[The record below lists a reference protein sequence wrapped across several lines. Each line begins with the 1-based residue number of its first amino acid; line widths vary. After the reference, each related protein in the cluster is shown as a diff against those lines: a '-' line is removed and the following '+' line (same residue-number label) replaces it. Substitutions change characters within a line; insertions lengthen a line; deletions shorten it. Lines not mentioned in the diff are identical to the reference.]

1 MSPGP
6 SPEFQLAHYR
16 LLAEVGRG
24 GMGVVYRALDTKL
37 DRVVAVKLLARRPGS
52 SPAVERFQRE
62 ARLLA
67 RVNHPHVAVIHDAGT
82 EGENHYLVCEYLS
95 GGTLLQRIPEGGMPG
110 GELLAVS
117 RQLAEG
123 LEAVHRAGIIH
134 RDIKPGNVL
143 FSDTGVAKLADF
155 GLSSSSDSADLTA
168 EGAVVGTYHYIAPE
182 QTLGES
188 ANIQSDLFSF
198 GATLYHMAAGR
209 RPFEG
214 ESMVAVLH
222 RVREVEPEPL
232 AALRPDLPAAF
243 CTMVHQCL
251 AKKPAQRPAHASAIA
266 SALGGKPTSEW
277 STQLL
282 TQVVPPV
289 ASQRRPRLPATVVGR
304 GLLAVAALSLAV
316 GLWWSVPL
324 IQTWW
329 TVSFSARQ
337 VAVLPIEM
345 GEGTATEAALWRG
358 LSETLV
364 EGLAQMQQL
373 QGSYW
378 IVPSS
383 EVRAANVHSVRDARR
398 AFNVT
403 LVMGGTVYP
412 QGGKPEL
419 ALTLSDAH
427 DLRVLGSRRVAL
439 APEAGLRDRVLG
451 AAIELLRLQLDAKS
465 RALVFTGGSADA
477 EASRAYLEAEG
488 HLRQGALLRAVGLL
502 ETAVQRDPDF
512 ALARATLADAY
523 LRQFRSTSDAV
534 WLARADQEAAKA
546 VESNEGLLQAH
557 LTLGLVR
564 QAMGRQEAALQ
575 AAERVLAINPASV
588 DGMRLK
594 AATEEALG
602 RPAEAEATL
611 RKAASLRPG
620 YWPTHAALAAFL
632 SRRGRYEEALDPLRV
647 VTELAPENAL
657 GFRNLG
663 SGYYRLK
670 RYDQAIQ
677 FLQKSIQVSPTPQA
691 YSDLG
696 TIYFFQSR
704 FKEAAA
710 SYESALKAAPPNAYR
725 YGNLGD
731 ALMKMGDAARAREV
745 YRKAIELALPQVS
758 INPGDG
764 EMRSSLAVYQGKAGL
779 ATEARASATA
789 AIQSTPGNVNVR
801 FKAARALAL
810 AGDLRPALAQLEI
823 ALAGGYSAEEAEQ
836 DPDLAP
842 VRQLPAYRRIAPQ
855 PPDSKPSGR

>member
-6 SPEFQLAHYR
+6 SPELQLAHYR

-52 SPAVERFQRE
+52 SPVVLERFQRE

-95 GGTLLQRIPEGGMPG
+95 GGTLLQRIPDDGMPV

-155 GLSSSSDSADLTA
+155 GLSSASDSADLTA

-182 QTLGES
+182 QTLG
-188 ANIQSDLFSF
+188 APADVQSDLFSF
-198 GATLYHMAAGR
+198 GATMYHMATGH

-232 AALRPDLPAAF
+232 TEVRPDLPAAF
-243 CTMVHQCL
+243 CAVVHQCL
-251 AKKPAQRPAHASAIA
+251 AKKPAQRPARASTVAA
-266 SALGGKPTSEW
+266 ALGGRASSEW

-282 TQVVPPV
+282 TQIVPPLPSRSPSVV
-289 ASQRRPRLPATVVGR
+289 AGWRGR
-304 GLLAVAALSLAV
+304 GLAALAALLMAA
-316 GLWWSVPL
+316 GLWFAAKPL
-324 IQTWW
+324 QTWW
-329 TVSFSARQ
+329 TVWFSARQ
-337 VAVLPIEM
+337 VAVLPIEIS
-345 GEGTATEAALWRG
+345 EGTATEAALWRG

-383 EVRAANVHSVRDARR
+383 EVRAANVHTVREARR
-398 AFNVT
+398 AFSVT
-403 LVMGGTVYP
+403 LVLGGTVFP
-412 QGGKPEL
+412 EGGKPEL
-419 ALTLSDAH
+419 ALTLSDAR
-427 DLRVLGSRRVAL
+427 DLRVLGTRRVAL

-488 HLRQGALLRAVGLL
+488 HLRQGSVLRAIGLL
-502 ETAVQRDPDF
+502 EAAVQRDPDF

-523 LRQFRSTSDAV
+523 LRQLRSASDAV

-557 LTLGLVR
+557 LTLGMVR

-594 AATEEALG
+594 AATQEALG

-670 RYDQAIQ
+670 RYDEAIQ

-710 SYESALKAAPPNAYR
+710 SYESALKVAPPNAYR

-731 ALMKMGDAARAREV
+731 ALMKMGDANRAREV
-745 YRKAIELALPQVS
+745 YQKAIELALPQVS

-764 EMRSSLAVYQGKAGL
+764 EMRSSLAVYQGKAGQ
-779 ATEARASATA
+779 AAEARASVA
-789 AIQSTPGNVNVR
+789 AAVQATPGNVNVR
-801 FKAARALAL
+801 YKAARALAL
-810 AGDLRPALAQLEI
+810 AGDPQAALAQLET
-823 ALAGGYSAEEAEQ
+823 ALAGGYSAAEASQ
-836 DPDLAP
+836 DPDLAA
-842 VRQLPAYRRIAPQ
+842 VRQLPGYSRLLQRFPAR
-855 PPDSKPSGR
+855 